1 MPILSF
7 SSLCLFYSSIRIKTT
22 ATNGHSLAKLLPVLA
37 NLGRILAVRITRISK
52 SCLRIIRLDSKICPF
67 FFFLVSGQTTSV
79 ELEIEFS
86 QIFRPIF
93 QIFLHFRFLR
103 VTLDLNFNRIQE
115 KNRNVFE
122 KQDQGLTKQDGYTY
136 ILGRNDPSFTFST
149 EINDERTRNF
159 DACRKL
165 WWHDSQTRFNNLGG
179 KMEILKDRDR
189 EKTDSRNLLARVWIR
204 FANLHFQS
212 GRAE

>member
-1 MPILSF
+1 MLEDNSIGFENLS
-7 SSLCLFYSSIRIKTT
+7 
-22 ATNGHSLAKLLPVLA
+22 
-37 NLGRILAVRITRISK
+37 
-52 SCLRIIRLDSKICPF
+52 F
-67 FFFLVSGQTTSV
+67 FFFLVSGQTSV

-159 DACRKL
+159 DACQNYGGTILKQ
-165 WWHDSQTRFNNLGG
+165 DSTTWGG
-179 KMEILKDRDR
+179 KWKSWRIEIAKRQIPGIYLHECGYALRIYISKAVVPSEVLDR
-189 EKTDSRNLLARVWIR
+189 KSRGCTECTVSRYTSWIERKVRCVNLFI
-204 FANLHFQS
+204 
-212 GRAE
+212 G

>member
-1 MPILSF
+1 MLEDNSIGFENLS
-7 SSLCLFYSSIRIKTT
+7 
-22 ATNGHSLAKLLPVLA
+22 
-37 NLGRILAVRITRISK
+37 
-52 SCLRIIRLDSKICPF
+52 F
-67 FFFLVSGQTTSV
+67 FFFLVSGQTSV

-159 DACRKL
+159 DACQNYGGTILKQ
-165 WWHDSQTRFNNLGG
+165 DSTTRG

-212 GRAE
+212 GRAEWSSRS